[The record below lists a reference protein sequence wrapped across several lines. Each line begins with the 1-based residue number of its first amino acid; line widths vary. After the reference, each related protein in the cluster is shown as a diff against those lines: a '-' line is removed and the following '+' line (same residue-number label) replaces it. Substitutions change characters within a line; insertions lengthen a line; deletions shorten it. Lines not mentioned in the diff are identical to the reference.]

1 MAVIYCYLEREIY
14 KLLKFHTN
22 NFFYFEISAPPSF
35 KRNLPKVP
43 YLKDSKPN
51 KLPGVPIRGNMVF
64 DSVAKESI
72 LKDLF

>member
-35 KRNLPKVP
+35 KRNLPI
-43 YLKDSKPN
+43 ST
-51 KLPGVPIRGNMVF
+51 I
-64 DSVAKESI
+64 SESF
-72 LKDLF
+72 KTK